1 MTTPA
6 KLRLLSRYAVLALAA
21 FTVSIV
27 GCSDNDD
34 DGPTGSTVTGTVRNS
49 SNAPI
54 AGVVV
59 SINTTPAKTDTT
71 GADGIFTLTEI
82 EAGSYTLT
90 FSGSTIV
97 TFTSNVT
104 VAENDPNVTVGNLTA
119 TLTSEQTGS
128 ISGTVMADGAP
139 VDQAEVKIVE
149 LGRVTNTNATGNYS
163 FSDVVIGTYT
173 VVSTKQNY
181 LSDSAQV
188 TVTADANS
196 TENFTLV
203 ETAILSG
210 SLIGTR
216 TLKATTVYTL
226 QGFYQ
231 ITAGSKLFIPAGT
244 RIEGEPSSAIITL
257 RASGTG
263 AAKASGQIIATGTEQ
278 NPIVFTSKKS
288 AGTRARGD
296 WGGIILNGI
305 ADLNPTSKQ
314 GVGEGNTGAYGWGG
328 ISGISAALDTD
339 TSGVLQYVRVE
350 FGGTKV
356 TPDNEVNG
364 FTFNAVGSGTVVDHI
379 QAHFIAD
386 DGVEFFGG
394 KVNCKYV
401 VVSGVDDDMLDT
413 DFGYQGKIQYF
424 FGIQDKSLA
433 NRGMEADNDG
443 SGSSNTPIS
452 KPTIWNFTFV
462 GGNDVDDK
470 NNDDNSEG
478 MYWRRNTQYDANNGI
493 VAYFNRYGLVF
504 DGSNPAGGDS
514 LNAVNQ
520 TATAKH
526 IIMWNN
532 MKGGSL
538 TKHLFQ
544 AAFKSTNYDT
554 VDLRAAIGGWNI
566 LVQDPGFTSVNT
578 AGNANPMNGTM
589 PDPRPT
595 AVVTGGTPPS
605 DGFFDVSATYIGAFN
620 TTTNWLTNWTIWAL
634 N

>member
-1 MTTPA
+1 MTTPT
-6 KLRLLSRYAVLALAA
+6 KLRLLTRYAVLAFAA
-21 FTVSIV
+21 FTLTVV
-27 GCSDNDD
+27 GCSDDD
-34 DGPTGSTVTGTVRNS
+34 DEGPSGSSVSGTVRNS

-54 AGVVV
+54 EGVAV
-59 SINTTPAKTDTT
+59 SINTTPAQTDTT
-71 GADGIFTLTEI
+71 DATGTFSLANIP
-82 EAGSYTLT
+82 AGSYTLT
-90 FSGSTIV
+90 FSGATIV
-97 TFTSNVT
+97 SFTSGVT
-104 VAENDPNVTVGNLTA
+104 VAENDPTTTVGNVTA
-119 TLTSEQTGS
+119 TLTSEQVGT
-128 ISGTVMADGAP
+128 ISGTVTADGAP

-149 LGRVTNTNATGNYS
+149 LGRIANSNSSGQYS
-163 FSDVVIGTYT
+163 FTDVVIGDYT
-173 VVSTKQNY
+173 VVASKQDFI
-181 LSDSAQV
+181 SDSTQV
-188 TVTADANS
+188 TVTANATS
-196 TENFTLV
+196 TENFTLT

-210 SLIGTR
+210 TLIGNR
-216 TLKATTVYTL
+216 TLKAATVYTL

-231 ITAGSKLFIPAGT
+231 IAPGSRLYIPAGT
-244 RIEGEPSSAIITL
+244 RIEGEPGSAIITL

-263 AAKASGQIIATGTEQ
+263 SSKASGKIFATGTAD
-278 NPIVFTSKKS
+278 NPIVFTSKNS
-288 AGTRARGD
+288 VGSRARGD

-314 GVGEGNTGAYGWGG
+314 GVGEGNTGAYGYGG

-339 TSGVLQYVRVE
+339 TSGTLQYVRVE

-364 FTFNAVGSGTVVDHI
+364 FTFNAVGSGTTIDHI

-394 KVNCKYV
+394 TVNCKYV

-413 DFGYQGKIQYF
+413 DFGYRGKIQYF

-462 GGNDVDDK
+462 GGNDTDDK

-493 VAYFNRYGLVF
+493 VSYFNRIGLTL
-504 DGSNPAGGDS
+504 DGTADS
-514 LNAVNQ
+514 TNAASG
-520 TATAKH
+520 TATAKNM
-526 IIMWNN
+526 IMWNN
-532 MKGGSL
+532 GQGANPKNISQVAL
-538 TKHLFQ
+538 KTTAQ
-544 AAFKSTNYDT
+544 NYDT
-554 VDLRAAIGGWNI
+554 LGLRSIITSWNI
-566 LVQDPGFTSVNT
+566 LVQNPNFTSVNT
-578 AGNANPMNGTM
+578 ASNANPMNGSM

-595 AVVTGGTPPS
+595 GVVTGGTPPN
-605 DGFFDVSATYIGAFN
+605 DGFFDVSATYIGAFH
-620 TTTNWLTNWTIWAL
+620 TTNWLATWTNWAL

>member
-1 MTTPA
+1 MITTA
-6 KLRLLSRYAVLALAA
+6 KLRLLSRYAALVLVA
-21 FTVSIV
+21 FMISIV
-27 GCSDNDD
+27 SCGDD
-34 DGPTGSTVTGTVRNS
+34 DDGGPTGSTVSGTVRNS
-49 SNAPI
+49 SNNPI

-59 SINTTPAKTDTT
+59 SINTTPAQTDTT
-71 GADGIFTLTEI
+71 GADGVFTLTDI
-82 EAGSYTLT
+82 PAGNYTLT
-90 FSGSTIV
+90 FSGSAIV

-104 VAENDPNVTVGNLTA
+104 VAENDPSTTVGNVTA
-119 TLTSEQTGS
+119 TLTSEQVGT
-128 ISGTVMADGAP
+128 ISGNVMSDGAP
-139 VDQAEVKIVE
+139 VDQAEVKILG
-149 LGRVTNTNATGNYS
+149 LGRVTNTDASGNYS
-163 FSDVVIGTYT
+163 FDAVVIGTYT
-173 VVSTKQNY
+173 VVASKQDF
-181 LSDSAQV
+181 LSDSAEV
-188 TVTADANS
+188 TVTANANS
-196 TENFTLV
+196 AENFTLV
-203 ETAILSG
+203 ETAVLSG
-210 SLIGTR
+210 TLIGTR
-216 TLKATTVYTL
+216 TLKASTVYTL

-231 ITAGSKLFIPAGT
+231 IAAGSRLYIPAGT
-244 RIEGEPSSAIITL
+244 RIEGEPGSAIITL

-263 AAKASGQIIATGTEQ
+263 ASKASGKIFATGTEN

-339 TSGVLQYVRVE
+339 TSGVFQYVRVE

-379 QAHFIAD
+379 QSHFIAD

-394 KVNCKYV
+394 TVNCKYV

-413 DFGYQGKIQYF
+413 DFGYRGKIQYF

-433 NRGMEADNDG
+433 NRGMEADNDA

-462 GGNDVDDK
+462 GANDVDDK

-520 TATAKH
+520 TATAKN

-538 TKHLFQ
+538 TKHIYQ
-544 AAFKSTNYDT
+544 TAFKSTNYDT
-554 VDLRAAIGGWNI
+554 LDLRAVISGWNL
-566 LVQDPGFTSVNT
+566 LVQDPGFTNVNT

-589 PDPRPT
+589 PDPRPS
-595 AVVTGGTPPS
+595 AVVTGGTPPA

-620 TTTNWLTNWTIWAL
+620 TTNWLSNWTIWAL

>member
-1 MTTPA
+1 MTTTA

-21 FTVSIV
+21 FTISLV
-27 GCSDNDD
+27 GCSDDD
-34 DGPTGSTVTGTVRNS
+34 NDGPSGSTVTGTVLNS
-49 SNAPI
+49 SDAPI
-54 AGVVV
+54 SGVLV
-59 SINTTPAKTDTT
+59 SINTTPARSDTT
-71 GADGIFTLTEI
+71 GTDGVFTLTDI
-82 EAGSYTLT
+82 PAGSYTLT

-97 TFTSNVT
+97 TFTSNIT
-104 VAENDPNVTVGNLTA
+104 VAENDPSTTVGNLTA
-119 TLTSEQTGS
+119 TLTSEQVGT
-128 ISGTVMADGAP
+128 ISGTVNSDGSP
-139 VDQAEVKIVE
+139 VDQAEVTIVE
-149 LGRVTNTNATGNYS
+149 LGRVTNTDGSGNYS
-163 FSDVVIGTYT
+163 FDAVVVGTYT
-173 VVSTKQNY
+173 VVATKQDF
-181 LSDSAQV
+181 LPDTAQV
-188 TVTADANS
+188 TVTANANS

-210 SLIGTR
+210 TLIGTR
-216 TLKATTVYTL
+216 TLKANTVYTL

-231 ITAGSKLFIPAGT
+231 IAAGSRLYIPAGT

-263 AAKASGQIIATGTEQ
+263 SSKASGKIFATGTE
-278 NPIVFTSKKS
+278 NDPIVFTSKNS

-364 FTFNAVGSGTVVDHI
+364 FTFNAVGSGTTVDHI

-394 KVNCKYV
+394 TVNCKYV

-413 DFGYQGKIQYF
+413 DFGYNGKIQYF
-424 FGIQDKSLA
+424 FGIQDQGLA

-493 VAYFNRYGLVF
+493 VAYFNRIGLTL
-504 DGSNPAGGDS
+504 DGTADS
-514 LNAVNQ
+514 TNAASG
-520 TATAKH
+520 TATAKN
-526 IIMWNN
+526 IIMFNN
-532 MKGGSL
+532 GQGANPKNINQVAL
-538 TKHLFQ
+538 KTTAQ
-544 AAFKSTNYDT
+544 NYDT
-554 VDLRAAIGGWNI
+554 LGLRSIINSWNI
-566 LVQDPGFTSVNT
+566 LVQDPGFTGVNT
-578 AGNANPMNGTM
+578 ASNANPMNGTM

-595 AVVTGGTPPS
+595 AVVTGGTPPN

-620 TTTNWLTNWTIWAL
+620 TTNWLSNWTTWAM